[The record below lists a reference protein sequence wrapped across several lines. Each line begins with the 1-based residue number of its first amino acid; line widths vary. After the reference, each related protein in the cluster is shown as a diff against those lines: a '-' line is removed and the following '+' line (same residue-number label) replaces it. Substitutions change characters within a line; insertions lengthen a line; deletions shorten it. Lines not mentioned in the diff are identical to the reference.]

1 MELITQAKQTTRLK
15 NCHSNKILDTLAKG
29 LMILGIKGNQ
39 IPTAPELSYMVTML
53 QEDYANLPIGELD
66 LAFELMAKNKLDE
79 NPETYQNFSVL
90 YLSRMLGGYA
100 RYVKA
105 NYIQPKVEFEQIEQ
119 PKTED
124 TEMIDF
130 AFDCYK
136 KSKDKRFD
144 NIFMA
149 LDIFKHILKNN
160 LMQFNYSEIYTLTLN
175 ELKLRIIDRE
185 SKNKINE
192 ILKDEDLLENMC
204 RRMAVK
210 IYFDNLN
217 Q

>member
-1 MELITQAKQTTRLK
+1 
-15 NCHSNKILDTLAKG
+15 
-29 LMILGIKGNQ
+29 MILGIKGDKL
-39 IPTAPELSYMVTML
+39 PTQPEVEYIVKML

-100 RYVKA
+100 RYVRA
-105 NYIQPKVEFEQIEQ
+105 NYIEPKVELKQIEQ

-136 KSKDKRFD
+136 KNKDKRFD

-175 ELKLRIIDRE
+175 ELKLRIIDRD

-210 IYFDNLN
+210 IYFEN
-217 Q
+217 QLKINP

>member
-15 NCHSNKILDTLAKG
+15 DCHSNKILDTLAKG
-29 LMILGIKGNQ
+29 LMILGIRGDL
-39 IPTAPELSYMVTML
+39 IPTAPELNYMVKML
-53 QEDYANLPIGELD
+53 QNDFGNLPIGELD

-100 RYVKA
+100 RFVRVNYVE
-105 NYIQPKVEFEQIEQ
+105 PKVELKQIEQ
-119 PKTED
+119 PKVED
-124 TEMIDF
+124 NELIEF
-130 AFDCYK
+130 AYECYK
-136 KSKDKRFD
+136 KNNNKRFD

-175 ELKLRIIDRE
+175 ELKLRILDRE
-185 SKNKINE
+185 SKNRINE
-192 ILKDEDLLENMC
+192 IIKDEDAMENMC

-210 IYFDNLN
+210 IYFDSLN

>member
-1 MELITQAKQTTRLK
+1 
-15 NCHSNKILDTLAKG
+15 
-29 LMILGIKGNQ
+29 MILGIRGDL
-39 IPTAPELSYMVTML
+39 IPTAPELNYMVKML
-53 QEDYANLPIGELD
+53 QKDYANLPIGELD

-100 RYVKA
+100 RFVRINYVE
-105 NYIQPKVEFEQIEQ
+105 PKQELKQIEQ
-119 PKTED
+119 PKVED
-124 TEMIDF
+124 TELIEF
-130 AFDCYK
+130 AYECYK
-136 KSKDKRFD
+136 KNNNKRFD

-160 LMQFNYSEIYTLTLN
+160 LMEFNYSEIYTLTLN
-175 ELKLRIIDRE
+175 ELKLRILDRE
-185 SKNKINE
+185 SKTRINE
-192 ILKDEDLLENMC
+192 IIKDEDAMENMC

-210 IYFDNLN
+210 IYFDSLN

>member
-15 NCHSNKILDTLAKG
+15 DCHSNKILDTLAKG
-29 LMILGIKGNQ
+29 LMILGIRGDL
-39 IPTAPELSYMVTML
+39 IPTAPELNYMVKML
-53 QEDYANLPIGELD
+53 QKDFANLPIGELD

-100 RYVKA
+100 RFVRA
-105 NYIQPKVEFEQIEQ
+105 NYVEPKVELKQIEQ
-119 PKTED
+119 PKVED
-124 TEMIDF
+124 TELIEF
-130 AFDCYK
+130 AYECYK
-136 KSKDKRFD
+136 KNNNKRFD

-160 LMQFNYSEIYTLTLN
+160 LMEFNYSEIYTLTLN
-175 ELKLRIIDRE
+175 ELKLRILDRE
-185 SKNKINE
+185 SKNRINE
-192 ILKDEDLLENMC
+192 IIKDEDAMENMC

-210 IYFDNLN
+210 IYFDSL
-217 Q
+217 